1 MKLTQKDAEFVAR
14 LGQLLDEKDL
24 SVELRRRPVAHI
36 VLRRNYGAKIAAVF
50 GVTRQGV
57 RWRFNH
63 VFNDV
68 YVQAYCTILW
78 IESRFGTELRQMA
91 LEVARDRAEMRR
103 RALEATGQAAGG
115 EGCWRA
121 RRST

>member
-24 SVELRRRPVAHI
+24 SVELRRRPVAHM
-36 VLRRNYGAKIAAVF
+36 VLRRNYGAKIEAVF

-57 RWRFNH
+57 RWRFNR
-63 VFNDV
+63 VFNEV
-68 YVQAYCTILW
+68 YVQAYCTIVW

>member
-1 MKLTQKDAEFVAR
+1 MKLTQKDAEFIER
-14 LGQLLDEKDL
+14 LRRLMDEKDV
-24 SVELRRRPVAHI
+24 SVELHPRPVTHML
-36 VLRRNYGAKIAAVF
+36 LRRNYGAKIHAVF
-50 GVTRQGV
+50 GMTRQGV
-57 RWRFNH
+57 RWRFNR
-63 VFNDV
+63 VFNEV

-91 LEVARDRAEMRR
+91 LEVARDRVEMHR

>member
-1 MKLTQKDAEFVAR
+1 MKLTQKDAEFVAKLGR
-14 LGQLLDEKDL
+14 LMDKKEL
-24 SVELRRRPVAHI
+24 SVELRRRPVAHM

-57 RWRFNH
+57 RWRFNR
-63 VFNDV
+63 VFNEV

-103 RALEATGQAAGG
+103 RALEATGQAAGVRG
-115 EGCWRA
+115 VGKHED
-121 RRST
+121 

>member
-24 SVELRRRPVAHI
+24 SVELRRRPVAHM

-57 RWRFNH
+57 RWRFNR
-63 VFNDV
+63 VFNEV
-68 YVQAYCTILW
+68 YVQAYCTICW
-78 IESRFGTELRQMA
+78 IESRFGAELRQMA

-103 RALEATGQAAGG
+103 RALESTGQAAGVRG
-115 EGCWRA
+115 VGKHED
-121 RRST
+121 